1 MAGTFE
7 HLHLESQKTP
17 YRVSPLTCWSQSLQ
31 HVFPIPKILPGFTRK
46 KKSRTLLGRA
56 PKHLTEANQTSPG
69 DVPTRMLC
77 TGPIR
82 VPAAAAAGGAA
93 GDPPPGAPG
102 PRGPRASPGDAA
114 FLPHDFYGLDYCKVN
129 RGRRNGEGFHSQCR
143 EFISLFKA
151 LTNTLYNESD
161 PCHFWNFMAVR
172 TLHNIV
178 FFPLLL
184 YKAYRAPLKCIS
196 FLQLLEAHLSFL
208 HSLSC
213 AYEAFACSSYSPC
226 L

>member
-1 MAGTFE
+1 M
-7 HLHLESQKTP
+7 
-17 YRVSPLTCWSQSLQ
+17 
-31 HVFPIPKILPGFTRK
+31 
-46 KKSRTLLGRA
+46 
-56 PKHLTEANQTSPG
+56 
-69 DVPTRMLC
+69 
-77 TGPIR
+77 
-82 VPAAAAAGGAA
+82 AAAAGGAA